1 MNDRPQPQNTPAPD
15 ATDAASG
22 DDSRK
27 ASGNHRVVIV
37 GGYGAFGAKVAERLA
52 RDPALEIVIA
62 GRSRAKAQAY
72 ADKLARAVVG
82 SRISFAVLD
91 AQAATPD
98 DIRVLAPT
106 VLINASGPF
115 QQQDYSL
122 ARACIAARCHYIDL
136 ADAREFVCGITQLDE
151 AARGAGVCVISG
163 ASSVPGLSSAVV
175 LHLSEGLRHLDEVH
189 IGISPGNAFD
199 PGLTTTRS
207 IIGAAGKPFEARQDH
222 AAVKRYGW
230 QGLSGYTFP
239 LIGRRWMCDVDV
251 PDLELFPR
259 HLPGIASVRF
269 TAGLEVSA
277 YHLGFWALSWPARFG
292 IVRSLAPLARPLLW
306 LKRRLHWLGSDAG
319 GMFVRIEGRDPR
331 SRLTRAW
338 HLIARSNHG
347 PYVPAIAS
355 VVLARRLIA
364 GTGPA
369 AGAMACFGPFTLAE
383 FEAEVADLDII
394 SKVDLRGRC
403 SPYGPSRSQ
412 P

>member
-1 MNDRPQPQNTPAPD
+1 MNDKRHPENGFASD
-15 ATDAASG
+15 ATDDVSG
-22 DDSRK
+22 AGCSISNNR
-27 ASGNHRVVIV
+27 RVVIV

-52 RDPALEIVIA
+52 RDPALDIIIS
-62 GRSRAKAQAY
+62 GRSHIKAQAY
-72 ADKLARAVVG
+72 AAQLARTGGA
-82 SRISFAVLD
+82 RISCAVID
-91 AQAATPD
+91 AQSTSVADT
-98 DIRVLAPT
+98 IRTLAPA

-122 ARACIAARCHYIDL
+122 ARACIAARCHYVDL
-136 ADAREFVCGITQLDE
+136 ADAREFVCGINQLDE
-151 AARGAGVCVISG
+151 AARQAGVCVISG
-163 ASSVPGLSSAVV
+163 ASSVPGLSSAVA

-199 PGLTTTRS
+199 PGLATTRS
-207 IIGAAGKPFEARQDH
+207 IIGATGKPFEARQAH
-222 AAVKRYGW
+222 AAVTRYGW
-230 QGLSGYTFP
+230 QGLTRYTFP

-277 YHLGFWALSWPARFG
+277 YHLGLWALSWPARFG
-292 IVRSLAPLARPLLW
+292 IIPSPAALARPLLG
-306 LKRRLHWLGSDAG
+306 LKRRLRWLGSDTG

-331 SRLTRAW
+331 SRITRAW

-355 VVLARRLIA
+355 VILARRIIA

-369 AGAMACFGPFTLAE
+369 PGAMACFGLFSLAE
-383 FEAEVADLDII
+383 FEAELADLDIV
-394 SKVDLRGRC
+394 SKVDMRGRC
-403 SPYGPSRSQ
+403 SPYGPTQS
-412 P
+412 